1 MSNSIAVVMAG
12 GGTAGHTSPLI
23 ATAEELQ
30 KLADVDIL
38 CVGTPRGLES
48 RVIPEAG
55 LELAMIPPVPM
66 PRRPSGDLLRLP
78 ANLRIAVSQA
88 RALLRGHR
96 AQVVIGFGGYV
107 SLPVYLAARREKIPL
122 VVHEGNAVA
131 GLANR
136 VAALFTSHVVTTFPA
151 TDLPHAQMLG
161 LPVRAAIAG
170 LNRAE
175 RRAEARAA
183 FGLPAD
189 GRVLLVSG
197 GSQGARSLNQATIAA
212 IPQLLAE
219 GVSVLH
225 VLGSANIT
233 PADQPID
240 DAGTGSTY
248 RPLGYVDEMGLAY
261 AAADLML
268 GRSGAATVMETA
280 MTGLPTIF
288 VPLPH
293 GNGEQARNAD
303 FLVNARAGVRIM
315 DAELNPGRL
324 VAEVRELFND
334 PSRLRLMSDTCRALA
349 PSGAARA
356 LAQLV
361 LSLASGKD

>member
-1 MSNSIAVVMAG
+1 MAG

-23 ATAEELQ
+23 ATAEQLAEL
-30 KLADVDIL
+30 AEVDIL
-38 CVGTPRGLES
+38 CVGTPKGLES

-55 LELAMIPPVPM
+55 LELAMIPAVPL
-66 PRRPSGDLLRLP
+66 PRRPSGDLVRVPTRLR
-78 ANLRIAVSQA
+78 AAVNQS

-96 AQVVIGFGGYV
+96 AQVVVGFGGYV

-122 VVHEGNAVA
+122 VVHEGNAVS
-131 GLANR
+131 GLANKI
-136 VAALFTSHVVTTFPA
+136 AALFTPHVVTTFPA

-170 LNRAE
+170 LD
-175 RRAEARAA
+175 RRATGPAGRVE
-183 FGLPAD
+183 FGLPPT
-189 GRVLLVSG
+189 GPVLLVSG
-197 GSQGARSLNQATIAA
+197 GSQGARSLNLATIDAA
-212 IPQLLAE
+212 QRLLAA
-219 GVSVLH
+219 GISVLH
-225 VLGSANIT
+225 VLGSANFT
-233 PADQPID
+233 DQNQPIED
-240 DAGTGSTY
+240 PQTGATY
-248 RPLGYVDEMGLAY
+248 RPLGYVSDMGLAY

-303 FLVNARAGVRIM
+303 FLINARAGVRVE
-315 DAELNPGRL
+315 DVELTADRL
-324 VAEVRELFND
+324 VGEVQALIGD
-334 PSRLRLMSDTCRALA
+334 PARLRLMSDTCRALA

-361 LSLASGKD
+361 LSLAVGKD